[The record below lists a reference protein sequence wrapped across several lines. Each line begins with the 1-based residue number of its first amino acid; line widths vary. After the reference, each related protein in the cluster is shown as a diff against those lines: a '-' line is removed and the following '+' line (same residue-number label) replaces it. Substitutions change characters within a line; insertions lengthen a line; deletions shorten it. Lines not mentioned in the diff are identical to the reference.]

1 MQDTDRPV
9 KTAAGRAE
17 IGERR
22 RKLSSHQ
29 RALLIAIRGEQ
40 TLAEIRAHFRVLGD
54 VNAVIGDLLAAGL
67 IAADGEAAG
76 VAANAPVSEVG
87 SAPEPNAH
95 VGLAA
100 VMQSRQFMNET
111 AVAALG
117 LRAFLFTLKLER
129 CHTRQDLSDLLPEY
143 HRVLAKAKG
152 VQFADAMMR
161 HAEKIL
167 ADG

>member
-17 IGERR
+17 ISERR

-40 TLAEIRAHFRVLGD
+40 TLAEIRTHFRVLGD
-54 VNAVIGDLLAAGL
+54 VDAVLGELLAAGL
-67 IAADGEAAG
+67 IVADGRTA
-76 VAANAPVSEVG
+76 VAAANTPVSGLGPVT
-87 SAPEPNAH
+87 N

-100 VMQSRQFMNET
+100 VMHSRQFMNET

-143 HRVLAKAKG
+143 HRVLAKAKDA
-152 VQFADAMMR
+152 QFADAMTR
-161 HAEKIL
+161 HAEQIL